1 MTYLVRSLEL
11 MLEPFLLTTGTFNL
25 VVKEPNRL
33 PPERRA
39 FSPEQARY

>member
-1 MTYLVRSLEL
+1 M
-11 MLEPFLLTTGTFNL
+11 FLLTTGTFNL

-39 FSPEQARY
+39 FSPDWIHTNAASAVLETF